1 VIPYIVCARVRG
13 RSQRLGVVLMFL
25 CLLAAPF
32 GAMAAPSD
40 LDRSM
45 ARSLAAEGYEAL
57 IAKRYQTAEDRLR
70 RADAL
75 VHAPTIVVDHARA
88 LVGLGRLLEARER
101 YQLVIREG
109 VDAKAPPS
117 WKQALADAEKED
129 AALDARFA
137 WLIIRVDGPSN
148 PNVTVDGVPVP
159 VNALGARRAM
169 DPGLRAV
176 RVSASGYVSADQS
189 VTLREG
195 EERELAF
202 VLKPPPSVELSEGGS
217 VVPSGPGAPA
227 ERTRPRWPMWAA
239 FGAGGVGL
247 VVGSVTGAL
256 AIGAHS
262 DLKPQCNTARR
273 CQPSSA
279 EEKRRM
285 DGDVSRYRTLG
296 TLSGVGF
303 AVGVAGAATGV
314 VLLLT
319 GKPPAETASLPFVPL
334 VGPGTVGVEG
344 RF

>member
-1 VIPYIVCARVRG
+1 VRG
-13 RSQRLGVVLMFL
+13 RSQRFGVVLSLLL
-25 CLLAAPF
+25 CLLSAPYT
-32 GAMAAPSD
+32 AMAAPSD

-109 VDAKAPPS
+109 VDAKAPAS

-129 AALDARFA
+129 AALDARFS
-137 WLIIRVDGPSN
+137 WLVIRVDGPSN

-159 VNALGARRAM
+159 VSALGARRPT

-176 RVSASGYVSADQS
+176 RVTAPGYVSADQS

-202 VLKPPPSVELSEGGS
+202 VLRPPPSVDLSEPERNQQTS
-217 VVPSGPGAPA
+217 TVTST

-239 FGAGGVGL
+239 FGAGGAGL
-247 VVGSVTGAL
+247 VVGTVTGAL

-262 DLKPQCNTARR
+262 DLKSQCKNGKCR
-273 CQPSSA
+273 PSSA
-279 EEKRRM
+279 EEQRRM

-296 TLSGVGF
+296 TLSGIGF
-303 AVGVAGAATGV
+303 GIGVAGAATGV

-319 GKPPAETASLPFVPL
+319 GKPKTEAAALPVIPL
-334 VGPGTVGVEG
+334 IGPGSVGLQG

>member
-1 VIPYIVCARVRG
+1 MIPYIVGAGVRG
-13 RSQRLGVVLMFL
+13 RSQRFCAVLVA
-25 CLLAAPF
+25 CLLAAP
-32 GAMAAPSD
+32 AVATAAPSE

-57 IAKRYQTAEDRLR
+57 VAKRYTTAEDRLR

-117 WKQALADAEKED
+117 WRQALADAEKED

-137 WLIIRVDGPSN
+137 WLVVRVDGPSN
-148 PNVTVDGVPVP
+148 PNVTIDGVTIP

-176 RVSASGYVSADQS
+176 RVTATGYVSADQS

-195 EERELAF
+195 EERELTF
-202 VLKPPPSVELSEGGS
+202 VLKPPPSVDLSEGDS
-217 VVPSGPGAPA
+217 PPTSTSPVAQENA
-227 ERTRPRWPMWAA
+227 KPRWPMWVA

-247 VVGSVTGAL
+247 AVGSVTGAL
-256 AIGAHS
+256 ALGAHS
-262 DLKPQCNTARR
+262 DLKGQCPGGR
-273 CQPSSA
+273 CEPTSA

-296 TLSGVGF
+296 TLSGIGF

-319 GKPPAETASLPFVPL
+319 GKPPAAAASLPVLPL

>member
-1 VIPYIVCARVRG
+1 MRG
-13 RSQRLGVVLMFL
+13 RSRRYGTALLL
-25 CLLAAPF
+25 ALLAAPSV
-32 GAMAAPSD
+32 AAAAPSD

-57 IAKRYQTAEDRLR
+57 VAKRYQTAEDRLR

-129 AALDARFA
+129 AALESRFA
-137 WLIIRVDGPSN
+137 WLIIRVDGPSD
-148 PNVTVDGVPVP
+148 PNVTVDGVPLP
-159 VNALGARRAM
+159 VNALGARRPM

-176 RVSASGYVSADQS
+176 RVTANGYVSADQS

-202 VLKPPPSVELSEGGS
+202 VLKPPPSVELSEGDS
-217 VVPSGPGAPA
+217 NPTAPPTSA
-227 ERTRPRWPMWAA
+227 EDGKPRWPMWAA

-256 AIGAHS
+256 ALGAHS
-262 DLKPQCNTARR
+262 DLKSQCKGPDGKCLPT
-273 CQPSSA
+273 SA

-296 TLSGVGF
+296 ALSGVGF
-303 AVGVAGAATGV
+303 AVGVAGAAAGV

-319 GKPPAETASLPFVPL
+319 GKPATQTSALPLVPL
-334 VGPGTVGVEG
+334 IGPGTVGVEG

>member
-1 VIPYIVCARVRG
+1 
-13 RSQRLGVVLMFL
+13 
-25 CLLAAPF
+25 
-32 GAMAAPSD
+32 
-40 LDRSM
+40 M

-57 IAKRYQTAEDRLR
+57 VAKRYQTAEDRLR

-137 WLIIRVDGPSN
+137 WLIIRVDGPSD
-148 PNVTVDGVPVP
+148 PSVTVDGAAVP
-159 VNALGARRAM
+159 VNALGARRPM
-169 DPGLRAV
+169 DPGLRSV
-176 RVSASGYVSADQS
+176 RVTASGYVSADQS

-202 VLKPPPSVELSEGGS
+202 VLKPPPSVDLSDGESGGPTS
-217 VVPSGPGAPA
+217 TVVSS

-239 FGAGGVGL
+239 FGAGGAGL

-256 AIGAHS
+256 ALGAHS
-262 DLKPQCNTARR
+262 DLESQCGPIK

-296 TLSGVGF
+296 TLSGIGF
-303 AVGVAGAATGV
+303 TVGVAGAAAGV
-314 VLLLT
+314 YLLLT
-319 GKPPAETASLPFVPL
+319 GKAPTETASLPLVPL

>member
-1 VIPYIVCARVRG
+1 
-13 RSQRLGVVLMFL
+13 VLLLL

-32 GAMAAPSD
+32 EAMAAPSD

-57 IAKRYQTAEDRLR
+57 VAKRYQVAEDRLR

-88 LVGLGRLLEARER
+88 LVGLGRLREARER
-101 YQLVIREG
+101 YQLVLREG
-109 VDAKAPPS
+109 VDAKAPAS

-137 WLIIRVDGPSN
+137 WLVVRVDGPSN
-148 PNVTVDGVPVP
+148 PEVTVDGATVPVS
-159 VNALGARRAM
+159 ALGARRVI
-169 DPGLRAV
+169 DPGLRVV
-176 RVSASGYVSADQS
+176 RVSADGYVSAEQS

-202 VLKPPPSVELSEGGS
+202 VLRPPPSDDLSEPDS
-217 VVPSGPGAPA
+217 NQPTVIST
-227 ERTRPRWPMWAA
+227 ERPRIRWPVWAA
-239 FGAGGVGL
+239 FGAGGAGL
-247 VVGSVTGAL
+247 IVGSVTGAL

-262 DLKPQCNTARR
+262 DLKSQCGTESCR
-273 CQPSSA
+273 PSSP

-285 DGDVSRYRTLG
+285 DGDVGRYRTLG

-303 AVGVAGAATGV
+303 AIGVAGAATGV

-319 GKPPAETASLPFVPL
+319 DKPKKETAALPLMPL
-334 VGPGTVGVEG
+334 IGPGTVGLQG

>member
-1 VIPYIVCARVRG
+1 VSGRARWCRVALLVC
-13 RSQRLGVVLMFL
+13 S
-25 CLLAAPF
+25 LALPSVAS
-32 GAMAAPSD
+32 AAPSD

-57 IAKRYQTAEDRLR
+57 VAKRYQTAEDRLR
-70 RADAL
+70 RADSL

-129 AALDARFA
+129 AALDARFS
-137 WLIIRVDGPSN
+137 WLVIRVDGPSN

-159 VNALGARRAM
+159 VNALGARRPM

-176 RVSASGYVSADQS
+176 RVTASGYVSADQS

-202 VLKPPPSVELSEGGS
+202 VLKPPPSVDLSDGEET
-217 VVPSGPGAPA
+217 PGAVAPA
-227 ERTRPRWPMWAA
+227 AQERTKPRWPMWVA

-247 VVGSVTGAL
+247 AVGSVTGAL

-262 DLKPQCNTARR
+262 DLKSQCGPED
-273 CQPSSA
+273 CVPESD

-285 DGDVSRYRTLG
+285 EGDVSRYRTLG
-296 TLSGVGF
+296 TLSGIGF

-319 GKPPAETASLPFVPL
+319 GKPATEAAALPVTPL
-334 VGPGTVGVEG
+334 IGLGTVGFEG

>member
-1 VIPYIVCARVRG
+1 
-13 RSQRLGVVLMFL
+13 
-25 CLLAAPF
+25 
-32 GAMAAPSD
+32 
-40 LDRSM
+40 M

-57 IAKRYQTAEDRLR
+57 VAKRYQTAEDRLR

-117 WKQALADAEKED
+117 WKQAYADAEKED

-159 VNALGARRAM
+159 VNALGARRAI

-176 RVSASGYVSADQS
+176 VVTAPGYVSADKS

-195 EERELAF
+195 EEREVAF
-202 VLKPPPSVELSEGGS
+202 VLRPPPSVDLTDRDSRQPVAPAPATEGGK
-217 VVPSGPGAPA
+217 
-227 ERTRPRWPMWAA
+227 PRWPMWVA
-239 FGAGGVGL
+239 FGAGGAGL

-256 AIGAHS
+256 ALGARS
-262 DLKPQCNTARR
+262 ELKGQCKGPDGKCLPT
-273 CQPSSA
+273 SL

-285 DGDVSRYRTLG
+285 DGDVSRYHTLG

-319 GKPPAETASLPFVPL
+319 GKPRSETAALPFVPL
-334 VGPGTVGVEG
+334 IGPGTVGVEG
-344 RF
+344 KF

>member
-1 VIPYIVCARVRG
+1 
-13 RSQRLGVVLMFL
+13 VLAL
-25 CLLAAPF
+25 SSLVAAAPTE
-32 GAMAAPSD
+32 

-57 IAKRYQTAEDRLR
+57 VAKRYQTAEDRLR

-109 VDAKAPPS
+109 VSDKAPAS
-117 WKQALADAEKED
+117 WKQAVLDAEKED
-129 AALDARFA
+129 AALESRFA
-137 WLIIRVDGPSN
+137 WLIVRVDGPSN
-148 PNVTVDGVPVP
+148 PNVTIDGQSVPVSQ
-159 VNALGARRAM
+159 LGARRPM

-176 RVSASGYVSADQS
+176 RVTAPGYVSADQS

-202 VLKPPPSVELSEGGS
+202 VLKPPPSVDLGDDERDGA
-217 VVPSGPGAPA
+217 PGAPA
-227 ERTRPRWPMWAA
+227 PAAPSKPRWPMWAA
-239 FGAGGVGL
+239 FGAGGAGL

-262 DLKPQCNTARR
+262 DLKSQCSGGECR
-273 CQPSSA
+273 PGSA

-296 TLSGVGF
+296 TLSGIGF

-314 VLLLT
+314 VMLLT
-319 GKPPAETASLPFVPL
+319 GLPAGEAASAPVTPL
-334 VGPGTVGVEG
+334 VGFGTVGLEG

>member
-1 VIPYIVCARVRG
+1 
-13 RSQRLGVVLMFL
+13 
-25 CLLAAPF
+25 
-32 GAMAAPSD
+32 
-40 LDRSM
+40 M

-57 IAKRYQTAEDRLR
+57 VAKRYQTAEDRLR

-129 AALDARFA
+129 AALDSRFA

-148 PNVTVDGVPVP
+148 PNVTVDGATIPVT
-159 VNALGARRAM
+159 ALGARRAM

-176 RVSASGYVSADQS
+176 RVTASGYVSADQS

-202 VLKPPPSVELSEGGS
+202 VLKPPPSVDLEDGGSNEAATPAVASEGGK
-217 VVPSGPGAPA
+217 
-227 ERTRPRWPMWAA
+227 PRWPMWAA
-239 FGAGGVGL
+239 FGAGGAGL

-256 AIGAHS
+256 ALGAHS
-262 DLKPQCNTARR
+262 DLKSQCGPEKCRPT
-273 CQPSSA
+273 SA

-285 DGDVSRYRTLG
+285 DGDVSRYHTLG
-296 TLSGVGF
+296 TLSGIGF
-303 AVGVAGAATGV
+303 AVGVAGAAAGV

-319 GKPPAETASLPFVPL
+319 GKPASQAAALPLVPL

>member
-1 VIPYIVCARVRG
+1 
-13 RSQRLGVVLMFL
+13 
-25 CLLAAPF
+25 
-32 GAMAAPSD
+32 
-40 LDRSM
+40 M

-57 IAKRYQTAEDRLR
+57 VAKRYSTAEDRLR

-75 VHAPTIVVDHARA
+75 VHAPTIVVDHARS

-129 AALDARFA
+129 ATLDARFA
-137 WLIIRVDGPSN
+137 WLVIRVDGPSN
-148 PNVTVDGVPVP
+148 PNVTVDGVTVP
-159 VNALGARRAM
+159 VNALGARRPM

-176 RVSASGYVSADQS
+176 RVTATGYVSADQS

-202 VLKPPPSVELSEGGS
+202 VLKPPPSVDLSDGDTPPTS
-217 VVPSGPGAPA
+217 APA
-227 ERTRPRWPMWAA
+227 TPAEHGKPRWPMWVA

-247 VVGSVTGAL
+247 AVGSVTGAL

-262 DLKPQCNTARR
+262 DLQSTCKGPH
-273 CQPSSA
+273 CQPQSL
-279 EEKRRM
+279 EEKRRL

-296 TLSGVGF
+296 TLSGIGF

-319 GKPPAETASLPFVPL
+319 GKPPSEAASLPVLPL
-334 VGPGTVGVEG
+334 VGPGTLGVEG

>member
-1 VIPYIVCARVRG
+1 
-13 RSQRLGVVLMFL
+13 
-25 CLLAAPF
+25 
-32 GAMAAPSD
+32 
-40 LDRSM
+40 M

-57 IAKRYQTAEDRLR
+57 VAKKYQTAEDRLR

-117 WKQALADAEKED
+117 WKQALIDAEKED
-129 AALDARFA
+129 AALESRFA
-137 WLIIRVDGPSN
+137 WLVIRVDGPSN
-148 PNVTVDGVPVP
+148 PNVTVDGVPIP
-159 VNALGARRAM
+159 VNALGARRPM

-176 RVSASGYVSADQS
+176 RVTAPGYVSADQS

-202 VLKPPPSVELSEGGS
+202 VLKPPPSVDLSDGDS
-217 VVPSGPGAPA
+217 SAPA
-227 ERTRPRWPMWAA
+227 PAVTSENPKQRWPMWAA

-256 AIGAHS
+256 AISAHS
-262 DLKPQCNTARR
+262 DLESQCRGPGGT
-273 CQPSSA
+273 CQPASA

-296 TLSGVGF
+296 VLSGVGF
-303 AVGVAGAATGV
+303 AVGIAGAATGV

-319 GKPPAETASLPFVPL
+319 GKQQSEVAALPVVPL

>member
-1 VIPYIVCARVRG
+1 VRG
-13 RSQRLGVVLMFL
+13 RSRRFAVVLLFL

-32 GAMAAPSD
+32 ESMAAPSD

-109 VDAKAPPS
+109 VDPKAPPS

-137 WLIIRVDGPSN
+137 WLVVRVDGPSN
-148 PNVTVDGVPVP
+148 PQVTVDSATIPVS
-159 VNALGARRAM
+159 ALGARRAI
-169 DPGLRAV
+169 DPGLRVV
-176 RVSASGYVSADQS
+176 RVSADGYVSAEQS

-202 VLKPPPSVELSEGGS
+202 VLRPPASDDLSEPERQQ
-217 VVPSGPGAPA
+217 PSTVIST
-227 ERTRPRWPMWAA
+227 ERTRIRWPVWAA
-239 FGAGGVGL
+239 FGAGGAGL
-247 VVGSVTGAL
+247 IVGSVTGAL

-262 DLKPQCNTARR
+262 DLKSQCGTER
-273 CQPSSA
+273 CRPSSA

-285 DGDVSRYRTLG
+285 DGDVGRYRTLG

-303 AVGVAGAATGV
+303 AIGVAGAATGV

-319 GKPPAETASLPFVPL
+319 DKPKKETAALPLVPL
-334 VGPGTVGVEG
+334 IGPGTVGLQG

>member
-1 VIPYIVCARVRG
+1 MLTL
-13 RSQRLGVVLMFL
+13 SSLVV
-25 CLLAAPF
+25 A
-32 GAMAAPSD
+32 GPSE

-57 IAKRYQTAEDRLR
+57 VAKRYQTAEDRLR

-117 WKQALADAEKED
+117 WRQALADAEKED

-137 WLIIRVDGPSN
+137 WLVVRVDGPSN
-148 PNVTVDGVPVP
+148 PNVTVDGAVVPVSQ
-159 VNALGARRAM
+159 LGARRPM

-176 RVSASGYVSADQS
+176 RVTASGYVSADQS

-202 VLKPPPSVELSEGGS
+202 VLKPPPSVDLEDGDSARA
-217 VVPSGPGAPA
+217 PGAPA
-227 ERTRPRWPMWAA
+227 PAERGRPRWPMWAA
-239 FGAGGVGL
+239 FGAGGVGV

-256 AIGAHS
+256 ALGAHS
-262 DLKPQCNTARR
+262 DLESQCNSEGKCRPTS
-273 CQPSSA
+273 P

-296 TLSGVGF
+296 TLSGIGF
-303 AVGVAGAATGV
+303 AIGVAGAATGV
-314 VLLLT
+314 VMLLT
-319 GKPPAETASLPFVPL
+319 GKSADEVATLPVTPL
-334 VGPGTVGVEG
+334 VGPGSVGVEG

>member
-1 VIPYIVCARVRG
+1 LIIA
-13 RSQRLGVVLMFL
+13 
-25 CLLAAPF
+25 LLAAPSV
-32 GAMAAPSD
+32 AAAAPTE

-75 VHAPTIVVDHARA
+75 FHAPTIVVDHARA

-137 WLIIRVDGPSN
+137 WLVIRVDGPSN
-148 PNVTVDGVPVP
+148 PTVTVDGAPVP
-159 VNALGARRAM
+159 VNALGARRAA

-176 RVSASGYVSADQS
+176 VVTAPGYVSASQS

-202 VLKPPPSVELSEGGS
+202 VLRPPEPVDLTDPDADKPAAPNPATE
-217 VVPSGPGAPA
+217 SGK
-227 ERTRPRWPMWAA
+227 PRWPMWAA

-256 AIGAHS
+256 ALGARS
-262 DLKPQCNTARR
+262 DLKSQCKGPDGR
-273 CQPSSA
+273 CRPTSL

-296 TLSGVGF
+296 TLSGIGF
-303 AVGVAGAATGV
+303 GIGVAGAATGV

-319 GKPPAETASLPFVPL
+319 GKPKSETTALPFVPL
-334 VGPGTVGVEG
+334 IGPGTVGVEG

>member
-1 VIPYIVCARVRG
+1 V
-13 RSQRLGVVLMFL
+13 LGLSSLVV
-25 CLLAAPF
+25 
-32 GAMAAPSD
+32 AAPSD

-57 IAKRYQTAEDRLR
+57 VAKRYQTAEDRLR

-117 WKQALADAEKED
+117 WRQALADAEKED
-129 AALDARFA
+129 AALEARFA

-148 PNVTVDGVPVP
+148 PNVTVDGVTVP
-159 VNALGARRAM
+159 VSQLGARRPM

-176 RVSASGYVSADQS
+176 RVTASGYVSADQS

-202 VLKPPPSVELSEGGS
+202 VLKTPPSVDLEDGE
-217 VVPSGPGAPA
+217 PERAPGAPVA
-227 ERTRPRWPMWAA
+227 ADRSRPRWPMWAA

-247 VVGSVTGAL
+247 AVGSVTGAL
-256 AIGAHS
+256 ALGAHS
-262 DLKPQCNTARR
+262 DLKSQCSGGKCRPT
-273 CQPSSA
+273 SS

-285 DGDVSRYRTLG
+285 DGDVSRYHTLG
-296 TLSGVGF
+296 TLSGIGF
-303 AVGVAGAATGV
+303 AIGVAGAATGV
-314 VLLLT
+314 VMLLT
-319 GKPPAETASLPFVPL
+319 GKSNDEVATLPVTPL
-334 VGPGTVGVEG
+334 VGPGSVGVEG

>member
-1 VIPYIVCARVRG
+1 
-13 RSQRLGVVLMFL
+13 
-25 CLLAAPF
+25 
-32 GAMAAPSD
+32 
-40 LDRSM
+40 M

-57 IAKRYQTAEDRLR
+57 VAKRYQTAEDRLR

-129 AALDARFA
+129 AALDARFS
-137 WLIIRVDGPSN
+137 WLVIRVDGPSN

-159 VNALGARRAM
+159 VNALGARRPM

-176 RVSASGYVSADQS
+176 RVTATGYVSADQS

-202 VLKPPPSVELSEGGS
+202 VLRPPPSVDLSEGDDERS
-217 VVPSGPGAPA
+217 AAP
-227 ERTRPRWPMWAA
+227 RPQEGMKVRWPVWVA

-247 VVGSVTGAL
+247 AVGSVTGAL

-262 DLKPQCNTARR
+262 DLKSQCGSEDCVPR
-273 CQPSSA
+273 SD

-296 TLSGVGF
+296 ILSGIGF
-303 AVGVAGAATGV
+303 GVGVAGAATGV
-314 VLLLT
+314 YFLLT
-319 GKPPAETASLPFVPL
+319 GKPAAQAASLPVTPL
-334 VGPGTVGVEG
+334 IGPGTVGIEG

>member
-1 VIPYIVCARVRG
+1 
-13 RSQRLGVVLMFL
+13 LVLA
-25 CLLAAPF
+25 LLTAPSVAA
-32 GAMAAPSD
+32 AAPSE

-57 IAKRYQTAEDRLR
+57 VAKRYQTAEDRLR

-117 WKQALADAEKED
+117 WKQAYADAEKED

-137 WLIIRVDGPSN
+137 WLIVRVDGPSN
-148 PNVTVDGVPVP
+148 PSVTVDGVPVP

-176 RVSASGYVSADQS
+176 VVTAPGYVSADQS

-202 VLKPPPSVELSEGGS
+202 VLKPPPSVDLSDADS
-217 VVPSGPGAPA
+217 RQPSAPA
-227 ERTRPRWPMWAA
+227 TPAESAKPRWPMWAA

-262 DLKPQCNTARR
+262 DLKSQCKGPKGS
-273 CQPSSA
+273 CQPVSL

-285 DGDVSRYRTLG
+285 EGDVSRYRTLG
-296 TLSGVGF
+296 TLSGIGF
-303 AVGVAGAATGV
+303 GVGVAGAAAGV

-319 GKPPAETASLPFVPL
+319 GKPKTEAAALPLVPL